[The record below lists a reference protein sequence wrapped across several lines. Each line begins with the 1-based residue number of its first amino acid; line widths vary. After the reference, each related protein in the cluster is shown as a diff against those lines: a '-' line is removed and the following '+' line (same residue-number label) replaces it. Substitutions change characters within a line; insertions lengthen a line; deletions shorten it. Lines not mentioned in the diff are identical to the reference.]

1 MGGMIERP
9 SPPCE
14 VKIDGEWVRVPADEA
29 HRVHREK
36 PKRCPNCH
44 GMMITAGSYTSE
56 PRISLQ
62 HRKLHD
68 GCPQIPRRFSGTAYP
83 HPEALV

>member
-1 MGGMIERP
+1 MGRMLKRP
-9 SPPCE
+9 SPVCE
-14 VKIDGEWVRVPADEA
+14 IKVDGAWLRVPADEA
-29 HRVHREK
+29 HRAYRDK

-44 GMMITAGSYTSE
+44 GTVITAGSYTSE

-68 GCPQIPRRFSGTAYP
+68 GCRLIPRRFNGTDAL
-83 HPEALV
+83 HPEALA